1 MVLAINAPDS
11 GTNTFSAFQAK
22 AKEQN
27 GTAAT
32 TAATPSPTSAAL
44 HVGFGS
50 SLALAIF
57 GLVAGLVL

>member
-11 GTNTFSAFQAK
+11 GNTFSAFQAK

-27 GTAAT
+27 GTA